1 MLRKSSTG
9 EYPVG
14 NVLGVHTSSRFRYY
28 FFYLIFRKYEN
39 NKIPKC
45 TPFGMKC
52 SKSRRL
58 LGLRPRPRWGTLR
71 RSLRPPSREGL
82 LAFGNRSFAP
92 SALALSPIFP
102 ISVPLK
108 LYTDLRL
115 CLPPIFSRP
124 STKIPDKSPPYKF
137 YLNCSRRFLSG
148 GFCPGWFLSIPPSV
162 TIHLLQQKVKHHFKF
177 HVSYV

>member
-28 FFYLIFRKYEN
+28 FFYLIFRKYEI

-58 LGLRPRPRWGTLR
+58 LGLRPRSRWG
-71 RSLRPPSREGL
+71 SLRCSPGPLVVRGFL
-82 LAFGNRSFAP
+82 P
-92 SALALSPIFP
+92 SAIAA
-102 ISVPLK
+102 
-108 LYTDLRL
+108 
-115 CLPPIFSRP
+115 SRP
-124 STKIPDKSPPYKF
+124 
-137 YLNCSRRFLSG
+137 RRLELPHTHTFL
-148 GFCPGWFLSIPPSV
+148 
-162 TIHLLQQKVKHHFKF
+162 
-177 HVSYV
+177 

>member
-58 LGLRPRPRWGTLR
+58 LGLRPRPRWGSLR

-92 SALALSPIFP
+92 SALALTPIFP
-102 ISVPLK
+102 ISVPPKVIYRFTPLSK
-108 LYTDLRL
+108 VKGAELFKPEFCETSKVNVNLIIASFIIGL
-115 CLPPIFSRP
+115 CLIRP
-124 STKIPDKSPPYKF
+124 NEAVTYTRASFPS
-137 YLNCSRRFLSG
+137 LSG
-148 GFCPGWFLSIPPSV
+148 ATL
-162 TIHLLQQKVKHHFKF
+162 
-177 HVSYV
+177 